1 MRNAIK
7 EYIILNKLCNE
18 YIFEDYNEFLEI
30 LFANNGVVSMIV
42 WFDYCKI
49 ENQSES
55 LGSGGYIDR
64 RDNAYM
70 WAETQIYEIGFENK
84 SLLEILDYIEDI
96 IGKYQDYKLYPAFY
110 LAE

>member
-1 MRNAIK
+1 MRNVIN
-7 EYIILNKLCNE
+7 EYVEQNKLCNE

-30 LFANNGVVSMIV
+30 LFSNNGVVSMIV

-49 ENQSES
+49 EKQSES
-55 LGSGGYIDR
+55 LGAGGYIDK

-70 WAETQIYEIGFENK
+70 WAETQIYESGFENK
-84 SLLEILDYIEDI
+84 SLLEIREYIEEI
-96 IGKYQDYKLYPAFY
+96 IGKYQAYRLYPAFY